1 MNLQILKDNLGNQ
14 TGVFVPMEDWKIIK
28 TNYPDIETIDSD
40 LSQAEKDFIDARLDI
55 ANKYPERLNPIN
67 ELFYELNKK
76 I

>member
-28 TNYPDIETIDSD
+28 NNYPDIETIDSD

>member
-55 ANKYPERLNPIN
+55 ANKYPERLKPIN
-67 ELFYELNKK
+67 ELFNELNKK

>member
-40 LSQAEKDFIDARLDI
+40 LSQAEKDFIDARLYI
-55 ANKYPERLNPIN
+55 ANKHPERLKPIN
-67 ELFYELNKK
+67 ELFNELNKK